1 MSGSMGDMGHLLS
14 AAQRMHKALE
24 EAKRELREAGVE
36 GTAGGGVVR
45 VAFDGEL
52 APGAVSI
59 SEEAYAAGRDTL
71 EELLA
76 AALADGFAKAARLRD
91 GRLKDVTGGL
101 DLPGLS

>member
-24 EAKRELREAGVE
+24 EAKQELKEARVE

-45 VAFDGEL
+45 IAFDGEL
-52 APGAVSI
+52 APGTVEI
-59 SEEAYAAGRDTL
+59 TEEAWTAGRETV
-71 EELLA
+71 EELLT
-76 AALADGFAKAARLRD
+76 AALQDGFAKAARLRD